1 MSVPLELQDNVAS
14 FVERDR
20 TQFAKVLVARGH
32 LTEDQAS
39 EVIRLSKNWGVSLT
53 DVLMA
58 RKWMSQ
64 DALFGELAAHHRL
77 DFVDLNT
84 TSPDAALLESTG
96 DSRAMAHFQTVPI
109 AMDGD
114 VTVLATAQPG
124 PRVRRHVQKTYG
136 LKTRFVV
143 TTPAHITRVLQKQF
157 RDAHSHRA
165 VYALAELDPEMSA
178 QQVFT
183 PIQVVL
189 IYLAASVFLFGLIL
203 APISTLIA
211 VNIAL
216 TILYLGNFLFKGFL
230 VWVGGEAQDRS
241 AETISLEV
249 DNLQDVDLPVYTVLV
264 PMFKEPEVL
273 PILANALRQ
282 LDYPLAKLDIKI
294 VLEETDNETIEAAE
308 ALNLEGIFEIIRV
321 PESHP
326 QTKPKACNY
335 ALNYARGDFLVIF
348 DAEDKPEP
356 DQLKKVIAA
365 FKTSP
370 ENTAC
375 IQCRLNY
382 YNARENWLTRMFTL
396 DYSLWFDLM
405 LPGLEKLG
413 IPIPLGGTSNHFRLD
428 VLKELHAWDP
438 FNVTED
444 ADLGIRLTQ
453 KGYRVGVIESTTFE
467 EANVSIP
474 NWIRQRSR
482 WVKGYMQTFLVHTR
496 RPIHLYQTIGPAGV
510 LGFVAFIG
518 GTFLTGLLNPIS
530 WSVTLIWLMVGSDA
544 ILAYFPPIILY
555 LSLANLLLGNGLLT
569 YLTMI
574 APVRRRWSDLAPW
587 GLTVIG
593 YWVLMTI
600 ASYKALSQL
609 IFNPFYWEKTQHGL
623 SKHTAAEVADATIS
637 VQPEAA

>member
-1 MSVPLELQDNVAS
+1 MTAEQQDIFASIVDSENKRLGQLLVSQGLLTNGQHSEAVA
-14 FVERDR
+14 
-20 TQFAKVLVARGH
+20 
-32 LTEDQAS
+32 
-39 EVIRLSKNWGVSLT
+39 LSKQWGVALV

-58 RKWMSQ
+58 RSWVRQKDLFRAVAAVHGVDYIDLSETPPSSAIVAQNSSDEMVRHMAVPVRYVGNQLLVATSRPN
-64 DALFGELAAHHRL
+64 ALTRRFIGEAFGKNAKICVAA
-77 DFVDLNT
+77 
-84 TSPDAALLESTG
+84 P
-96 DSRAMAHFQTVPI
+96 MQ
-109 AMDGD
+109 
-114 VTVLATAQPG
+114 
-124 PRVRRHVQKTYG
+124 
-136 LKTRFVV
+136 
-143 TTPAHITRVLQKQF
+143 ITRALQKEF
-157 RDAHSHRA
+157 REQDTHRA
-165 VYALAELDPEMSA
+165 VYDLAELDPDMSA
-178 QQVFT
+178 QQVFL
-183 PIQVVL
+183 PSQVLL
-189 IYLAASVFLFGLIL
+189 IYALICLLLLGLFY
-203 APISTLIA
+203 APVQTLIVFNA
-211 VNIAL
+211 AL
-216 TILYLGNFLFKGFL
+216 AFLYMGNFFFKGFL
-230 VWVGGEAQDRS
+230 VWAGGQAQERN
-241 AETISLEV
+241 TSLVDEEV
-249 DNLQDVDLPVYTVLV
+249 ARLRDDELPIVTVLV

-273 PILANALRQ
+273 PILSNALRQ

-294 VLEETDNETIEAAE
+294 VLEETDFETIDAAVE
-308 ALNLEGIFEIIRV
+308 LGLEGVFEIILV

-335 ALNYARGDFLVIF
+335 ALNYARGDYLVIY

-356 DQLKKVIAA
+356 DQIKKVIAA
-365 FKTSP
+365 FRTSP

-405 LPGLEKLG
+405 LPGLERMG
-413 IPIPLGGTSNHFRLD
+413 IPIPLGGTSNHFRMD

-496 RPIHLYQTIGPAGV
+496 RPVHLFRTIGPTGV

-518 GTFLTGLLNPIS
+518 GTFLTGLLNPVS
-530 WSVTLIWLMVGSDA
+530 WFITLAWLIFGSQA
-544 ILAYFPPIILY
+544 IEAYFPPVLLY
-555 LSLANLLLGNGLLT
+555 MSLANLLIGNGLLI

-574 APVRRRWSDLAPW
+574 APLRRNWTDLAPW
-587 GLTVIG
+587 GLSVIG

-609 IFNPFYWEKTQHGL
+609 LFNPFYWEKTQHGL
-623 SKHTAAEVADATIS
+623 SKHTAAEVADATHAEQS
-637 VQPEAA
+637 EAA